1 VRTRGPAVEGLGE
14 IWECLACPVGKW
26 PVHPCL
32 PGRRVVL
39 AVALPVEEGACLCFP
54 EGIGVRF
61 GRGLAGLARES
72 SLRISHRKTDR
83 RLPGRGISPAW
94 PTWGPG
100 GYVRESRKPNSG
112 CAAASL
118 ACWRRSA
125 RESSLRISHGK
136 TKEQLPSTTIS
147 PVWPTYGP
155 GGYVRESRAPKSG
168 GVDPPLAFSLAC
180 SRTSARESSLR
191 ISHRKTNGQLPS
203 TKDSPAWLTFGLGG
217 YVRER
222 VESAQ
227 PRRAPSPRLLADFCS

>member
-1 VRTRGPAVEGLGE
+1 MRTRGPAVEGLGE

-54 EGIGVRF
+54 EGIGARF

-72 SLRISHRKTDR
+72 SLRISHGKTDR
-83 RLPGRGISPAW
+83 PLPGRGISPAW

-100 GYVRESRKPNSG
+100 GYVRER
-112 CAAASL
+112 AASPTQGARL
-118 ACWRRSA
+118 PLLPAGGVSA

-155 GGYVRESRAPKSG
+155 GGYVRGEPRPQVWGRGPTSRVLIG
-168 GVDPPLAFSLAC
+168 
-180 SRTSARESSLR
+180 
-191 ISHRKTNGQLPS
+191 
-203 TKDSPAWLTFGLGG
+203 
-217 YVRER
+217 
-222 VESAQ
+222 
-227 PRRAPSPRLLADFCS
+227 LLADFCS

>member
-1 VRTRGPAVEGLGE
+1 MRTRGPAVEGLGE

-54 EGIGVRF
+54 EGTGVCF

-83 RLPGRGISPAW
+83 PLPSRGISPAW

-155 GGYVRESRAPKSG
+155 GGYVRERAAPPSLGARTHLSRSHWPARGLLLVSRLFGFPTEKRTGSSQVRKIRQPGSPSG
-168 GVDPPLAFSLAC
+168 SEGM
-180 SRTSARESSLR
+180 
-191 ISHRKTNGQLPS
+191 
-203 TKDSPAWLTFGLGG
+203 
-217 YVRER
+217 
-222 VESAQ
+222 
-227 PRRAPSPRLLADFCS
+227 